1 MGTQNQVLS
10 CSNVATIAE
19 LRKLFGEAVVPIY
32 IHSDISPEEYMQAE
46 SQEGSNIEY
55 IQNRV
60 SGFKNAHSDYISN
73 FGLYDKCLIYAKD
86 ERELLR
92 QYAGVLGIHV
102 KQDVR
107 DKKMEDE

>member
-1 MGTQNQVLS
+1 MLS

-19 LRKLFGEAVVPIY
+19 LRKLFGEALVPLY

-46 SQEGSNIEY
+46 RQEGSNREY

-60 SGFKNAHSDYISN
+60 NGFKNAHSDYISN
-73 FGLYDKCLIYAKD
+73 FGLYDKCLIYAGD

-92 QYAGVLGIHV
+92 QFAGVLGIHV
-102 KQDVR
+102 KQEIK
-107 DKKMEDE
+107 DKKMEEK